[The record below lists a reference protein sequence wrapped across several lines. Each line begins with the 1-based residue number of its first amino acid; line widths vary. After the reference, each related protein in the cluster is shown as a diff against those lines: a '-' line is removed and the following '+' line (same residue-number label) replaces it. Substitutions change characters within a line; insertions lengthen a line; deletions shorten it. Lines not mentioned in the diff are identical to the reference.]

1 MESQKQIK
9 SKYDLLKEM
18 QIISEDIE
26 KYKLEVEK
34 LLIIIDN
41 LEIKYFELAEE
52 IKKD

>member
-1 MESQKQIK
+1 
-9 SKYDLLKEM
+9 M

-34 LLIIIDN
+34 LLALIDN
-41 LEIKYFELAEE
+41 LEIKYFDLAEE